1 MINQVTYSLQA
12 GAGGTLNLVYSLT
25 QTPTVGPQVTN
36 TETIL
41 QNVNGLTF
49 TYGVDQDQDG
59 NQDDLNNDNQIDGR
73 DFLSAAAVNAL
84 GVRVVAVRVALTAMP
99 TAVDP
104 DIPKMVSPR
113 QLTSSVFMR
122 NMSFAAS
129 QAY

>member
-1 MINQVTYSLQA
+1 MINSVTYNLQP
-12 GAGGTLNLVYSLT
+12 GPGGTQNLVYSLT
-25 QTPTVGPQVTN
+25 QTPPAGPQVTN

-49 TYGVDQDQDG
+49 TYGIDQDHDG

-73 DFLSAAAVNAL
+73 DFLAAAAVNAL
-84 GVRVVAVRVALTAMP
+84 GARVVAVRINLTAMP

-104 DIPKMVSPR
+104 DITTMVSPR